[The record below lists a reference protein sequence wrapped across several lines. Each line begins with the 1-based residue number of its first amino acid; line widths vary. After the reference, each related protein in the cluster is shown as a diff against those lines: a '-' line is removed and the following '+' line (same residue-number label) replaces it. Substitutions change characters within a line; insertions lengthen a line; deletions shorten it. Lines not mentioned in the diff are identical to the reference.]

1 MQTTFNF
8 ETWLTGWLMQEP
20 WPDPIRRFAHERNC
34 RHIYKRLAVLGERC
48 SLRRIE
54 ELGEGIIAP
63 DLLPLMA
70 EACQA
75 ARAGLP
81 LPEAFSRALK
91 GSK

>member
-1 MQTTFNF
+1 MQTAFNF
-8 ETWLTGWLMQEP
+8 DTWLTGWLMQEP
-20 WPDPIRRFAHERNC
+20 WPNPIRRFAQERNC
-34 RHIYKRLAVLGERC
+34 RNVYKGLAILGERC

-54 ELGEGIIAP
+54 ELCDGIISQEF
-63 DLLPLMA
+63 LPLMA